1 MIFFYTKHIISFS
14 IVTFKVTDNIH
25 ENPFVEFMMI
35 EGEKIENSLI
45 EILVSPT
52 ERVKYGKDVLL
63 LLILLVNYKKYEVFN
78 SLN

>member
-1 MIFFYTKHIISFS
+1 
-14 IVTFKVTDNIH
+14 
-25 ENPFVEFMMI
+25 MI

-63 LLILLVNYKKYEVFN
+63 LLVLLVNYRKYEVFKKFN
-78 SLN
+78 Y